1 MINPDFESTLVP
13 EDCGKQN
20 PEDSYTNKYQ
30 IHVPCSYR
38 YNLLCPDDKFSKPS
52 PLSDTQPKV
61 LLTILLIVW
70 SKKAGTVVK

>member
-38 YNLLCPDDKFSKPS
+38 YNLLYLDDKFSKPS
-52 PLSDTQPKV
+52 PLSDT
-61 LLTILLIVW
+61 
-70 SKKAGTVVK
+70 